1 MDLREKITTLLSV
14 CNHGTTCEVRIE
26 PVDGEHSKF
35 RACAALMYCGS
46 NDGRSGLGP
55 TEEHALERLWENVQR
70 EARQCVSVAESTLE
84 TVARQRD
91 SAAREAQFITDR
103 LAWLRMTMRATGANQ
118 RDPGVL
124 HEAPASPT
132 APTRSKIAAVWGWC
146 FERKGTVQT
155 EKTVRDGKP
164 WRHAWVDD
172 DGQLALHGYGAT
184 DEYAL
189 ADLWRAVQI
198 EASGARVAKG
208 ERLATRRKRILEE
221 QDTERDLAAS
231 LAEIDRIMAEESGS

>member
-155 EKTVRDGKP
+155 EETVRDGKP
-164 WRHAWVDD
+164 WRHAWVDE

-184 DEYAL
+184 DEAAL
-189 ADLWRAVQI
+189 ADLWREVQGTEKDMRAAR
-198 EASGARVAKG
+198 EAQMRVCNQRIHKDQQ
-208 ERLATRRKRILEE
+208 TRADLTASFAELDRIL
-221 QDTERDLAAS
+221 
-231 LAEIDRIMAEESGS
+231 AEENGT